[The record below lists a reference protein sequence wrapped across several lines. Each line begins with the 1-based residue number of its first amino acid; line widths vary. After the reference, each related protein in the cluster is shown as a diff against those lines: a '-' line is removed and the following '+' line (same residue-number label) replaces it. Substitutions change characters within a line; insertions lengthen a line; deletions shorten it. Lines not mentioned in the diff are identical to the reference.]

1 MSIGFSNT
9 HFTLVQPEGCVVEA
23 IQAMFLTVFF
33 FRANT
38 MGAMEREDD
47 IGFDEFSE
55 DTTRLRP

>member
-1 MSIGFSNT
+1 
-9 HFTLVQPEGCVVEA
+9 
-23 IQAMFLTVFF
+23 MFLTVFF